1 MKKFAVITV
10 IMRQSEEYIFMEVNI
25 MATVK
30 WQSVCSCCQRGG
42 PSVSMSDTMG
52 QPRNNPPAI
61 GGKCPSSPDGKHK
74 PMWKKV
80 S

>member
-1 MKKFAVITV
+1 
-10 IMRQSEEYIFMEVNI
+10 

-42 PSVSMSDTMG
+42 SSVSRTDTMG